1 MNYFISDTHF
11 GHVNVLKFDKRP
23 FKNIDEMN
31 STIINNWNNKVN
43 DDDHIWI
50 LGDFCYR
57 SANPPEYYL
66 SQLRGHKH
74 LLIGNHD
81 KTVLNSKS
89 AISMFDSIQKLQHI
103 KDGKHN
109 IILCHFPLA
118 EWDGMYRGSYHIYG
132 HIHNKH
138 DAVYRFMSMSGKAL
152 NAGCMINNYT
162 PVTFDELIVNNQ
174 IHSK

>member
-103 KDGKHN
+103 KLSEREHTPLSVRLFT
-109 IILCHFPLA
+109 ILTPPSILA
-118 EWDGMYRGSYHIYG
+118 
-132 HIHNKH
+132 
-138 DAVYRFMSMSGKAL
+138 
-152 NAGCMINNYT
+152 
-162 PVTFDELIVNNQ
+162 
-174 IHSK
+174 SKC

>member
-31 STIINNWNNKVN
+31 NTIINNWNNKVN

-118 EWDGMYRGSYHIYG
+118 ESILQVLCKYKIVQKNLFKWTELNS
-132 HIHNKH
+132 
-138 DAVYRFMSMSGKAL
+138 VRFYVIRKIS
-152 NAGCMINNYT
+152 NC
-162 PVTFDELIVNNQ
+162 Q
-174 IHSK
+174 